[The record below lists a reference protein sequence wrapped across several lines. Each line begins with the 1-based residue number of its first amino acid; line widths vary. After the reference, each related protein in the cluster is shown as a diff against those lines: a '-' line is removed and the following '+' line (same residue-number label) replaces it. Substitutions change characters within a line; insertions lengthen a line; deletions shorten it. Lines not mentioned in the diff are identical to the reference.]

1 MMYKRP
7 DLVLIRQSRGLTLE
21 QIANSTKISMRYLRA
36 IEEGRLAVLPGGVY
50 STNYLRQYEEAIEA
64 VAAGVHS

>member
-1 MMYKRP
+1 MWNSQP

-21 QIANSTKISMRYLRA
+21 QIADRTKISMRYLRA

-50 STNYLRQYEEAIEA
+50 TANYLRQYAEAIEC
-64 VAAGVHS
+64 AAASHP